1 MSGKSKIPQEQI
13 DAILQLYKEGYS
25 FRQIH
30 RFTKIFSVAT
40 IHRIVQK
47 HTLTPEQLD
56 AKKHKSD
63 VAKQLSDANELA
75 VKQINEA
82 TTKAIQTIATSQA
95 IKEKED
101 ATSSAF
107 TQDYEKTKAEM
118 KQLLSL
124 ANTNH
129 KKSVTMVSK
138 ILAIVEG
145 KLELYGD
152 AMSVADNKRMMEI
165 LDLGADVMAKLFN
178 TLGFDIRNELIQ
190 LSMRKAEEK
199 NTPILQ
205 VVNSKGEIV
214 DIYQKDHVTKKL
226 IN

>member
-1 MSGKSKIPQEQI
+1 MANKSKIPHEQI
-13 DAILQLYKEGYS
+13 EAILQLYKDGNS
-25 FRQIH
+25 FRQIQ
-30 RFTKIFSVAT
+30 RLTKTMTLPT
-40 IHRIVQK
+40 IHRIIK
-47 HTLTPEQLD
+47 AHTLTPEQLD

-63 VAKQLSDANELA
+63 VAKRLSDANELA
-75 VKQINEA
+75 VKRINEA
-82 TTKAIQTIATSQA
+82 TTKAMETIATTQA

-107 TQDYEKTKAEM
+107 TEEFQKTKAEM

-145 KLELYGD
+145 KLEKYGD
-152 AMSVADNKRMMEI
+152 SMSVADNKRVMEI

-190 LSMRKAEEK
+190 LSMRKADEK
-199 NTPILQ
+199 NKPILQ
-205 VVNSKGEIV
+205 IVNSKGEVV
-214 DIYQKDHVTKKL
+214 DIYQTDYVT
-226 IN
+226 NERM

>member
-63 VAKQLSDANELA
+63 VAKRLSDANELA

-82 TTKAIQTIATSQA
+82 TTKAIQTIATTQA

-152 AMSVADNKRMMEI
+152 AMSMADLKRAMEI
-165 LDLGADVMAKLFN
+165 LDLGADVMAKIFH

-199 NTPILQ
+199 DTPILKI
-205 VVNSKGEIV
+205 VNSKGEIV
-214 DIYQKDHVTKKL
+214 DIYQIDHVTKQRVS
-226 IN
+226 